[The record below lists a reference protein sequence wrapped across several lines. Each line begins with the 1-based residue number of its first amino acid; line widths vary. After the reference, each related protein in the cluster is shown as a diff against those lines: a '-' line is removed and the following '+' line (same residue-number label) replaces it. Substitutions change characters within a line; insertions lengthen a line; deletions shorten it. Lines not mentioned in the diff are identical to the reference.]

1 MTEVVIGISP
11 TLHDRNGG
19 SYKSMN
25 EVGRGK
31 SCRGEGYLL
40 LLFLFAQK
48 QSKADG
54 QELGR
59 HLAFGI
65 NAQREKISS
74 EMLLGVV
81 DHVNSF
87 G

>member
-40 LLFLFAQK
+40 LLFLFA
-48 QSKADG
+48 
-54 QELGR
+54 
-59 HLAFGI
+59 
-65 NAQREKISS
+65 
-74 EMLLGVV
+74 
-81 DHVNSF
+81 
-87 G
+87 